1 MLGLTL
7 VNLGEFIHEDFEGTR
22 IFFEGVHDIGQL
34 LLGLALPLCDLGFIA
49 FGSCHIGGQL
59 RKVTNSCEVTQSRT
73 ECVRVVTE
81 TKGRPFIAKA
91 VGSI

>member
-7 VNLGEFIHEDFEGTR
+7 VNLGEFIHEDLEGTR
-22 IFFEGVHDIGQL
+22 ILFEGVHDVGQL

-49 FGSCHIGGQL
+49 LGSCHIGGQL
-59 RKVTNSCEVTQSRT
+59 RKVANRCEVTQSRT

-81 TKGRPFIAKA
+81 TKGRPSFAKA
-91 VGSI
+91 FGSI